1 MASLRRC
8 HLYFLN
14 KKQLTNVNTMV
25 YYLYGYYQGD
35 GKVDTNLSIE
45 QFNSKIKRIIITEEE
60 IQAAIKKAGKQ
71 ISDSYD
77 GRPILLVSILNGA
90 FVFMADLCRAI
101 TVPCEIGFMCAK
113 SYYNGTVSSGVVKI
127 TMDLQQ
133 DISNYHVI
141 IVEDIID
148 TGRTLNDVVKL
159 LNSRNPLSLRVIT
172 LLDKPSRRIVDF
184 KADISLFTIP
194 DYFVIGYG
202 LDCGEYYRNLPYI
215 AEYNNCEG

>member
-1 MASLRRC
+1 MLDI
-8 HLYFLN
+8 N
-14 KKQLTNVNTMV
+14 
-25 YYLYGYYQGD
+25 
-35 GKVDTNLSIE
+35 SIE
-45 QFNSKIKRIIITEEE
+45 EFEKKIKRVIITEEE
-60 IQAAIKKAGKQ
+60 IKEAIKKAGKQ

-127 TMDLQQ
+127 TMDLEQ
-133 DISNYHVI
+133 DISNYHVV

-148 TGRTLNDVVKL
+148 TGRTLNDVVKML
-159 LNSRNPLSLRVIT
+159 KSRNPLSLKVVT
-172 LLDKPSRRIVDF
+172 LLDKPDRRLVDF
-184 KADISLFTIP
+184 TADIALFTIP

-202 LDCGEYYRNLPYI
+202 LDCGEYFRNLPYI
-215 AEYNNCEG
+215 AEFNEEDN